1 MSEHQSNVLVKIGSE
16 KSFGIFFAFI
26 FMVIGFLPL
35 IEGNSPRLWALSI
48 SILFLML
55 AIFSPRTLKIPNK
68 LWFKFGMLLGGI
80 VAPIII
86 TLLYFLTVTPTGII
100 MRLLGKDLLRQQFNS
115 SIKSYWIE
123 RKKSLDTMKNQF

>member
-1 MSEHQSNVLVKIGSE
+1 MSEHQSNVSVKIGSE

-35 IEGNSPRLWALSI
+35 IEDNSPRLWALSI

-68 LWFKFGMLLGGI
+68 LWFKFGIFLGGI
-80 VAPIII
+80 IAPICMAII
-86 TLLYFLTVTPTGII
+86 FATTIVPVGLTL
-100 MRLLGKDLLRQQFNS
+100 RLFGKDLLRFKLNPS
-115 SIKSYWIE
+115 AKSYWIK
-123 RKKSLDTMKNQF
+123 RTDDPQSMKYQF

>member
-55 AIFSPRTLKIPNK
+55 AIFSPKTLKIPNK
-68 LWFKFGMLLGGI
+68 LWFKFGIFLGGI
-80 VAPIII
+80 IAPICMAII
-86 TLLYFLTVTPTGII
+86 FATTIVPIGLTL
-100 MRLLGKDLLRQQFNS
+100 RLFGKDLLRFKLNPS
-115 SIKSYWIE
+115 AKSYWIKRIDE
-123 RKKSLDTMKNQF
+123 PQSMKYQF